1 MRGGASAVVG
11 GESFTCEDFKIVMH
25 YVYIFYNLYFME
37 SRNGGKGEEEDI
49 GSSGER
55 LVFVI
60 RYVYIRLNI

>member
-1 MRGGASAVVG
+1 MG

-55 LVFVI
+55 LVQM
-60 RYVYIRLNI
+60 